1 MVELAEGAQRDK
13 PLRICQLF
21 TSVETGGLEKH
32 VQELSSW
39 QLQNCEAEV
48 YVIAHPRYRAMFPA
62 GVHFLAVNTDR
73 GRRNPLLSFELLRLM
88 RRYRF
93 DLVHAHAAKPAYLMR
108 RLQRWIPGKV
118 VLTRHNVANPKD
130 SLSKHF
136 PHRIAVSQ
144 MAVANSALRWQVIP
158 NGTRLPKLGEGYR
171 SVLDS
176 GKPAVI
182 SVARLV
188 PAKGIDL
195 LLRAWAQAQVGDAVL
210 YILGDGPLRAELE
223 RLGDELQL
231 GERVKFVGFQ
241 SHVAD
246 WMSVADLMVV
256 ASSKEGAP
264 YTVAEALL
272 AGCPL
277 VSTHVG
283 NVAENIPASYLVD
296 IGDTAGLAVKL
307 TSALGDLEQLR
318 DNYSPYFA
326 RARERLTLDAMAT
339 ETMKVYRAALASAPL
354 VTE

>member
-1 MVELAEGAQRDK
+1 MVETVAELPVGAESGR

-32 VQELSSW
+32 VQELCLW
-39 QLQNCEAEV
+39 QLQNGDAEV

-73 GRRNPLLSFELLRLM
+73 GRRNPLLSFQLLRLM
-88 RRYRF
+88 RHYRF

-108 RLQRWIPGKV
+108 RLQRWIPAKV

-130 SLSKHF
+130 NLSKHF
-136 PHRIAVSQ
+136 QHRIAVSQ
-144 MAVANSALRWQVIP
+144 MAVANSALSWQVIP
-158 NGTRLPKLGEGYR
+158 NGTRLPKLGDSYR
-171 SVLDS
+171 SVMDS
-176 GKPAVI
+176 HKPAVI

-210 YILGDGPLRAELE
+210 YLLGDGPQREELE
-223 RLGDELQL
+223 RLAGELQL
-231 GERVKFVGFQ
+231 GDRVKFVGFQ
-241 SHVAD
+241 SGVAD

-277 VSTHVG
+277 VSTRVG
-283 NVAENIPASYLVD
+283 NVPENIPAPYLVD

-307 TSALGDLEQLR
+307 TAALGDVEQLR

-326 RARERLTLDAMAT
+326 RARERLTLDAMAA
-339 ETMKVYRAALASAPL
+339 ETWKVYRAALG
-354 VTE
+354 